1 MDDKAVILAAGLGT
15 RMRRDDSSGTL
26 SDRQRSAASTGVKA
40 LIPIDRPFLDY
51 VLTNVADAGYHR
63 VCLVIGPDHDAFREY
78 YENLSGGRL
87 TFAFAIQPKPLGTAN
102 ALAAA
107 ATFAGDDPVLVL
119 NSDNH
124 YPTDA
129 LRSLRQ
135 IDGNATV
142 GFERETMLA
151 GGNIPPDRVARF
163 SIIEPDER
171 GNLQRIIEKPEPEV
185 VDQLPEP
192 ILVSMNCWRFGPA
205 IFQACRSIEKSP
217 RGEYEIPD
225 AVMVSIERLG
235 QQYRIIPSKQA
246 VLDLSSR
253 RDIASVTRLLRKEE
267 VRL

>member
-1 MDDKAVILAAGLGT
+1 MNDKAVILAAGLGT
-15 RMRRDDSSGTL
+15 RKRRDDSSGTL
-26 SDRQRSAASTGVKA
+26 SDRQRAAASTGVKA

-63 VCLVIGPDHDAFREY
+63 VCLVVGPDHDALREY

-87 TFAFAIQPKPLGTAN
+87 TFEFAVQPKPLGTAN
-102 ALAAA
+102 ALAVAA
-107 ATFAGDDPVLVL
+107 EFAGDDPVLVL

-129 LRSLRQ
+129 LRSLRK

-142 GFERETMLA
+142 GFERGAMLA
-151 GGNIPPDRVARF
+151 GGNIPPDRVAKF

-171 GNLQRIIEKPEPEV
+171 GNLRRIIEKPAPAI
-185 VDQLPEP
+185 VDRLPEP
-192 ILVSMNCWRFGPA
+192 ILVSMNCWQFGPA

-225 AVMVSIERLG
+225 AVMASIERLD
-235 QQYRIIPSKQA
+235 QQYRVIPSRHT

-253 RDIASVTRLLRKEE
+253 RDIASVTQLLRNEE